1 MKPLAMLP
9 AADDD
14 TITLDERKFVE
25 VVGFDIPVGMLDR
38 GPLDGAYG
46 ASVVDVKIGRKVEG
60 AMIITVIDHDT
71 VRRVALYRA
80 EKAKWAKSGI
90 SCPGPGLGWRLS
102 RGAGGGWQQPGR
114 ARHASGGQHA
124 LALDRSPKATSC
136 VM

>member
-1 MKPLAMLP
+1 MKPLAMLL

-46 ASVVDVKIGRKVEG
+46 ASVVDVKIGRKVGRKVEG

-80 EKAKWAKSGI
+80 EKAKWAK
-90 SCPGPGLGWRLS
+90 
-102 RGAGGGWQQPGR
+102 
-114 ARHASGGQHA
+114 
-124 LALDRSPKATSC
+124 
-136 VM
+136 